1 MPEEKFKRNIAY
13 KLRIGDILR
22 GTPKIENERF
32 AFLELDGKRV
42 VRVNL
47 VGSVVD
53 KYESEE
59 KNYVFLTID
68 DGSGQIKI
76 KAFGEDS
83 EKLKNTNHGQTIIL
97 IGLLR
102 YFNNE
107 VYISPDVLRDLDP
120 KYLLV
125 RKFETEKQKPQTQNQ
140 GDLKNKIIEQIKK
153 YESEGGI
160 ETEKIIVNLNE
171 PSQTVNQE
179 IQKLLE
185 DGMIFEPRPGIVRW
199 LGWIR

>member
-22 GTPKIENERF
+22 GNPIIENERF
-32 AFLELDGKRV
+32 SFLELDGKRV
-42 VRVNL
+42 VRINL
-47 VGSVVD
+47 IGSIVD

-83 EKLKNTNHGQTIIL
+83 EKLKNVNHGQTVIV
-97 IGLLR
+97 IGPLR

-107 VYISPDVLRDLDP
+107 VYIFPEIVKEQDP
-120 KYLLV
+120 RYLLM
-125 RKFETEKQKPQTQNQ
+125 RKLEVEKQKPQTQNQ
-140 GDLKNKIIEQIKK
+140 ESIKNKIIEQIKK

-160 ETEKIIVNLNE
+160 ETEKLIVNLNE
-171 PSQTVNQE
+171 PSKIVNQE

-185 DGMIFEPRPGIVRW
+185 EGAVFEPRPGIVRW
-199 LGWIR
+199 LG

>member
-13 KLRIGDILR
+13 KLRVGYILK
-22 GTPKIENERF
+22 GKPIIENERF
-32 AFLELDGKRV
+32 SFLDLDGKKV
-42 VRVNL
+42 VRINL
-47 VGSVVD
+47 VGSIVD

-59 KNYVFLTID
+59 KNYIFLTID

-83 EKLKNTNHGQTIIL
+83 EKLKNVSHGQTIII

-107 VYISPDVLRDLDP
+107 IYISPEIVREQDP

-125 RKFETEKQKPQTQNQ
+125 RKLEVEEETPKANQ
-140 GDLKNKIIEQIKK
+140 GQTMDLKIKSLNK
-153 YESEGGI
+153 
-160 ETEKIIVNLNE
+160 
-171 PSQTVNQE
+171 
-179 IQKLLE
+179 
-185 DGMIFEPRPGIVRW
+185 
-199 LGWIR
+199 

>member
-1 MPEEKFKRNIAY
+1 MAEDQKFKRNIAY
-13 KLRIGDILR
+13 KLRVGDILK
-22 GTPKIENERF
+22 GKPIIESERF
-32 AFLELDGKRV
+32 SFLDLNSKRV
-42 VRVNL
+42 VRINL
-47 VGSVVD
+47 VGSIVD

-59 KNYVFLTID
+59 KNYIFLTID

-83 EKLKNTNHGQTIIL
+83 DKLKNITHGQTIII

-107 VYISPDVLRDLDP
+107 VYISPEIVREQDP

-125 RKFETEKQKPQTQNQ
+125 RKLEVEKQTPQENKDQTV
-140 GDLKNKIIEQIKK
+140 DLKNKIIDQLKNS
-153 YESEGGI
+153 ESEGGI
-160 ETEKIIVNLNE
+160 ETEKLIASLNE
-171 PSQTVNQE
+171 PSHVINQE

-199 LGWIR
+199 LG

>member
-13 KLRIGDILR
+13 KLRVGYILK
-22 GTPKIENERF
+22 GKPIIENERF
-32 AFLELDGKRV
+32 SFLDLDGKKV
-42 VRVNL
+42 VRINL
-47 VGSVVD
+47 VGSIVD

-59 KNYVFLTID
+59 KNYIFLTID

-83 EKLKNTNHGQTIIL
+83 EKLKNVSHGQTIII

-107 VYISPDVLRDLDP
+107 IYISPEIVREQDP

-125 RKFETEKQKPQTQNQ
+125 RKLEVEEETPKANQDQTM
-140 GDLKNKIIEQIKK
+140 DIKNKIIEQIKNF
-153 YESEGGI
+153 ESEGGI
-160 ETEKIIVNLNE
+160 ETEKLMVKLNE
-171 PSQTVNQE
+171 PSEIINQE

-185 DGMIFEPRPGIVRW
+185 DGIIFEPRPGIVRW
-199 LGWIR
+199 LG